1 MNEGLIP
8 KRYAK
13 AIYEVAADAGKQQR
27 MYELMNALAHAFD
40 IEPDIQK
47 ALANPFVPAADKIA
61 LINTA
66 AGATDS
72 DTEFANFLTIL
83 QRNKRFA
90 SARAI
95 ALAFL
100 TTYRAANNIRVVKV
114 CVAAPLEP
122 AEEQRLKNIIAS
134 HLGNATMEYS
144 TEVKPEL
151 IGGFTVQS
159 GNERL
164 DASVANEL
172 KQLRLNLISK

>member
-13 AIYEVAADAGKQQR
+13 AIYEVAAQKGVQMDI
-27 MYELMNALAHAFD
+27 YTLMSNLAHAFE
-40 IEPDIQK
+40 IQPDIQK
-47 ALANPFVPAADKIA
+47 VLSNPFVKPQDKKKII
-61 LINTA
+61 LTA
-66 AGATDS
+66 AQATS
-72 DTEFANFLTIL
+72 DNTGFNNFLTLL
-83 QRNKRFA
+83 QNNNRFA
-90 SARAI
+90 CARAI
-95 ALAFL
+95 ALAYLETF
-100 TTYRAANNIRVVKV
+100 RAQNNIKVVKV
-114 CVAAPLEP
+114 CTAAPLEP
-122 AEEQRLKNIIAS
+122 EEESRLKKIIAA

-144 TEVKPEL
+144 SEVKPEL